1 MNEKLSIVVPIY
13 NSEKYLEKCVLS
25 ILNQLYKNIEVI
37 LVNDGSKDD
46 SEKICYKLKNLD
58 SRIKVISTENMGVS
72 HARNIG
78 IENATGKYL
87 AFVDS
92 DDIIEENIY
101 VEMISLLKGKDMPIV
116 GYKYVDENN
125 KVLNEKIA
133 YNYEGI
139 FNKSD
144 FFIFCENFIMNS
156 PVNKIFYLNIIKQ
169 YDLKFNEKIS
179 LGEDL
184 IFILEY
190 IKYIDFFY
198 IKNIT
203 PYRYLISNT
212 NSLSQKYRADFLDIQ
227 IEIIES
233 MYNVFIENNIDFKKY
248 EKRFNTKCLEL
259 LMQVMNNTMSV
270 QNTMTLKEKFNYNNK
285 IIKNKLFKNIL
296 KKADLKQINIF
307 TKIGFKINS
316 YRFIYYTNR
325 FIRIIRRR

>member
-37 LVNDGSKDD
+37 LVNDGSED
-46 SEKICYKLKNLD
+46 SSENICNKLKNID
-58 SRIKVISTENMGVS
+58 SRIKVISIENKGVS

-78 IENATGKYL
+78 IKNATGKYL

-92 DDIIEENIY
+92 DDTIEKNIY
-101 VEMISLLKGKDMPIV
+101 VDMISALKGKDMPIV

-125 KVLNEKIA
+125 KVLNEKMA
-133 YNYEGI
+133 YDYEGV
-139 FNKSD
+139 FDKSD

-156 PVNKIFYLNIIKQ
+156 PVNKIFYLDIIKQ
-169 YDLKFNEKIS
+169 HNLKFNEELS

-212 NSLSQKYRADFLDIQ
+212 NSLSQKYRTDFLDIQ
-227 IEIIES
+227 IKIIES

-259 LMQVMNNTMSV
+259 LMQAMNNTMNV
-270 QNTMTLKEKFNYNNK
+270 QNTMMLKDKFSYNNK
-285 IIKNKLFKNIL
+285 IIRNKQFKNIF
-296 KKADLKQINIF
+296 KVADLTQINIF
-307 TKIGFKINS
+307 TKLGFIINS
-316 YRFIYYTNR
+316 YEFIYYSNKL
-325 FIRIIRRR
+325 IRKIRRR